1 MRIYDYWALVSM
13 TASLTQHLSAVA
25 VFVSLF
31 VNTYYEFMSPSQ
43 LIVLAELTIF
53 SGYVVWMVYV
63 RYKGASFRYEG
74 ILAGE
79 DLLSI
84 CREADCKVGNHFHH
98 ESAGNLADPQNAHR
112 GHQQ

>member
-1 MRIYDYWALVSM
+1 MRIYGYWTLVSM

-53 SGYVVWMVYV
+53 SGYVVWMAYV

-74 ILAGE
+74 IPAGGCP
-79 DLLSI
+79 LSL
-84 CREADCKVGNHFHH
+84 CREADSKVGDHLYH
-98 ESAGNLADPQNAHR
+98 EPAGHLADPQDAHR
-112 GHQQ
+112 GH